1 MNIEK
6 NAGEKVIYDLP
17 STLFKMSPYFP
28 NGMFVVYVLKGRIPR
43 RRSTSVSVWATSLWD
58 LPRARFKHPRKT
70 PFKKRL
76 GGADARGADGAD
88 AGGRAVFKVILA

>member
-43 RRSTSVSVWATSLWD
+43 RRSTSVSVWATSRLGPP
-58 LPRARFKHPRKT
+58 PRAIQT
-70 PFKKRL
+70 PTKNAVQKEVGRRRRA
-76 GGADARGADGAD
+76 GRGRRGR
-88 AGGRAVFKVILA
+88 GRAGSL